1 MTGFVSLDPATGW
14 ILITFPYDPSLVEL
28 VRTIPGRKW
37 DPQKKTWR
45 APRESAPRAVE
56 LLKPRNFSF
65 APEVLELV
73 QDQDPPPRGETAEG
87 ALTVSQLNY
96 MAKSALNRAFPEPL
110 WLVGEVNRPRPTPTG
125 YLYLDFVEKR
135 AEGEGVAARV
145 AGIVY
150 PEELLQIRDT
160 LLRAGGLEL
169 SDGLEV
175 RVLVQ
180 VDLYPPRGTYQ
191 VRVLEIDP
199 YFTLGKLAARREEIL
214 SRLKELGLLE
224 RNRNLPW
231 PRLPLR
237 VALVTSWDSNA
248 FHDFT
253 GVLRASGF
261 AFQVDV
267 FHARVQGRELEEDVL
282 RALAWFEKRSSD
294 YDLLAIVRGG
304 GSASDLAWFD
314 NLRVALAAARHPLKI
329 LVGIGHT
336 LDRTVLDEIA
346 FSART
351 PTEAGEF
358 LVRLAGEESESLERT
373 AGDILLGAE
382 EILGREK
389 ADLASLAQRT
399 ARALKGRIQGER
411 RLLRDAALRAGR
423 GTLLQVSLEKERL
436 LDGVPRILRLALA
449 RLAPLEGEIRSLGGR
464 ILKEAE
470 KLLALEGEVLEGR
483 ARRIQALDPK
493 KVLQRG
499 FALVRD
505 AGGRIVNTVA
515 RVAPGDALEV
525 EVSDGRFPVKVGG
538 GNGGEKERG

>member
-1 MTGFVSLDPATGW
+1 MTGFVSLDPSSGW

-28 VRTIPGRKW
+28 VRSIPGRKW
-37 DPQKKTWR
+37 DPLKKTWR
-45 APRESAPRAVE
+45 APREAALQAVE
-56 LLKPRNFSF
+56 LLRPRNFSF

-73 QDQDPPPRGETAEG
+73 QGQDPPPRGETAEG

-96 MAKSALNRAFPEPL
+96 MAKNALNQAFPRPL
-110 WLVGEVNRPRPTPTG
+110 WLVGEVTRLHPSAGG
-125 YLYLDFVEKR
+125 YLYLDLVEKR
-135 AEGEGVAARV
+135 REGEGIAARV

-150 PEELLQIRDT
+150 PDESLSIRDT

-180 VDLYPPRGTYQ
+180 VDLYPPRGTFQ
-191 VRVLEIDP
+191 VRVVEIDP

-237 VALVTSWDSNA
+237 IALVTSWGSNA

-261 AFQVDV
+261 AFRVDV
-267 FHARVQGRELEEDVL
+267 FDARVQGRELEEDVL
-282 RALAWFEKRSSD
+282 RALSWFEKRSSD

-314 NLRVALAAARHPLKI
+314 NLQVALAAARHPLKI

-346 FSART
+346 SSART

-358 LVRLAGEESESLERT
+358 LVALAGEESESLEKT
-373 AGDILLGAE
+373 ARDLLHRAE
-382 EILGREK
+382 EVLAQEK
-389 ADLASLAQRT
+389 GDLAFLAQRT
-399 ARALKGRIQGER
+399 ARALKARIEGER
-411 RLLRDAALRAGR
+411 RLLREAASRAGR
-423 GTLLQVSLEKERL
+423 GTLYRISLEEDRL
-436 LDGVPRILRLALA
+436 FQEVPRILRLARA
-449 RLAPLEGEIRSLGGR
+449 RLDPLEGEVRLLGAR

-470 KLLALEGEVLEGR
+470 KRLARERDILEGR
-483 ARRIQALDPK
+483 ALRIRALDPK
-493 KVLQRG
+493 RVLQRG

-505 AGGRIVNTVA
+505 AQGRIVKTVA

-525 EVSDGRFPVKVGG
+525 EVSDGRFPVEVGG
-538 GNGGEKERG
+538 GNDGEEERS